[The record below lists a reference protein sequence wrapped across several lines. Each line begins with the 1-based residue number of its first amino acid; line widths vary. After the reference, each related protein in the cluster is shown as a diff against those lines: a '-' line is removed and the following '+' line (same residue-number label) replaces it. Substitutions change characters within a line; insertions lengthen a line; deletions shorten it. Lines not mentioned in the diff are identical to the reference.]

1 MALEPI
7 SPIYFENLKGCNTS
21 KPNVIQIE
29 PTGVAQLLLQC
40 ANPKINWQGT
50 SEIWDPSCF
59 SHFKGNAWG
68 RIYTTNGFPTRF
80 WFQNQ
85 ENHFQWK
92 LFTGQL
98 YAPHHPN
105 GMRNLPTFEFWGVS
119 AKYLPVT
126 TYPIQIFGSNIW
138 FLHCSNQIA
147 LLQGFCVVLIFH
159 NISTPNNCCK
169 DIVPTHCL

>member
-1 MALEPI
+1 MSFRLSLLE
-7 SPIYFENLKGCNTS
+7 SPNSSCSVRTPRS
-21 KPNVIQIE
+21 
-29 PTGVAQLLLQC
+29 TGRGRLR
-40 ANPKINWQGT
+40 

-85 ENHFQWK
+85 EIHFQWK

-98 YAPHHPN
+98 YAPHHSN

-126 TYPIQIFGSNIW
+126 TYPIQIFDSNIW

-159 NISTPNNCCK
+159 NISTPNKCCK
-169 DIVPTHCL
+169 DIVPTILLVIVQPFPVTL